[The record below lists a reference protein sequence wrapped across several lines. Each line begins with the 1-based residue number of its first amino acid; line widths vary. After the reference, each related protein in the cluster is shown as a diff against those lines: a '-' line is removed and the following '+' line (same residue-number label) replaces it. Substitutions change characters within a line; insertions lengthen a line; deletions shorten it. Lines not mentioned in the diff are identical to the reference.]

1 LPHHHGAKACPKR
14 LNPANG
20 IAEIKRILVERQV

>member
-20 IAEIKRILVERQV
+20 TAEIKRILVERQV